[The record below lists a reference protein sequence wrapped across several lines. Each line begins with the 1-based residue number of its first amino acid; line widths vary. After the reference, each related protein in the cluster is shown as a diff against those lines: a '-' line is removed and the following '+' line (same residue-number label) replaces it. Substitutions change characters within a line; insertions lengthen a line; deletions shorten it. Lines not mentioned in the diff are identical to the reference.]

1 MELIL
6 TNKSGQTLDLLKNK
20 NRFILK
26 AAEALHGVETDII
39 ESESPYTDG
48 STIDDVKALPRGIE
62 LTFKLRGNVKQ
73 AIDYF
78 TSVVKSKQW
87 VTLREVEN
95 GRDITIKGIATIPP
109 YTRMAQSCE
118 IVLSIYC
125 PQPYWEDIDYL
136 VGVIAEKIDF
146 LNFPIEGQYFTETGR
161 PFGTI
166 DTTLEKTFTNNG
178 DVKVGMLISII
189 ALGQVVNPRISCSTG
204 DQNGFYMKLNITL
217 KDDDELQI
225 NTVKGAKFITI
236 NGLETYNGQPILNY
250 LEWQG
255 TDWLQLETGD
265 NTFNVTTEGDNSNLY
280 FNVIYKARYE

>member
-6 TNKSGQTLDLLKNK
+6 TNKNGQSLDLLKNK

-48 STIDDVKALPRGIE
+48 ATIDDVKALPRGIE
-62 LTFKLRGNVKQ
+62 LTFKLRGNIKQ

-78 TSVVKSKQW
+78 TSIVKSKQW

-146 LNFPIEGQYFTETGR
+146 LNFPQEGQYFTETGR

-189 ALGQVVNPRISCSTG
+189 ALGEVVNPRISCSTG

-217 KDDDELQI
+217 EDDDELQI
-225 NTVKGAKFITI
+225 NTVKGEKFITI

-250 LEWQG
+250 LEWHG

-265 NTFNVTTEGDNSNLY
+265 NTFSVTTEGDNSNLY